1 MVSNHNNVVKL
12 YADRESE
19 TDFEFYLEYCN
30 RENYLAD
37 KILERKNPVSST
49 EKLLSY
55 SRDILQ
61 GLDYIHQQGI
71 IHADIKTEN
80 VLTQSTRD
88 DEFPTL
94 KIIDFG
100 LSMKVD
106 SNFLEKQEKGTL
118 GYMGPEVG
126 KAEHLD

>member
-19 TDFEFYLEYCN
+19 TDFEFYLEYCD

-106 SNFLEKQEKGTL
+106 SNFL
-118 GYMGPEVG
+118 
-126 KAEHLD
+126 

>member
-12 YADRESE
+12 YADRETD
-19 TDFEFYLEYCN
+19 TDFEFYLEHCDM
-30 RENYLAD
+30 ENYLAE
-37 KILERKNPVSST
+37 KILERTNPVGNP

-61 GLDYIHQQGI
+61 GLNYIHQKGI
-71 IHADIKTEN
+71 IHADIKIEN
-80 VLTQSTRD
+80 LVAQSARD
-88 DEFPTL
+88 SEFFTL

-106 SNFLEKQEKGTL
+106 GNIRTN
-118 GYMGPEVG
+118 
-126 KAEHLD
+126 